1 MLTNS
6 DSTMLLAVLQHGLAT
21 PFCRSAEKIRNTG
34 HTIFLG
40 HGTARNRVLQWL
52 GIDEVKKEIAMLIVP
67 KEDEDAFFRMA
78 IDEYKL
84 QEKNTG
90 ILIAI
95 DIMRSFGMAG
105 SGLNASEIDKEAE
118 VTYKAIFT
126 IVDKD
131 KADDVMDAAE
141 RAGARGGTL
150 IHARGAGIH
159 EKKMLF
165 NIQVEPEKEILMVI
179 APTEDAKHI
188 AKTIAED
195 MKIEEPG
202 NGMMFILNVDN
213 AVGMVK
219 EPVI

>member
-40 HGTARNRVLQWL
+40 YGTARNRVLQWL

-95 DIMRSFGMAG
+95 DIMRDRKS
-105 SGLNASEIDKEAE
+105 
-118 VTYKAIFT
+118 V
-126 IVDKD
+126 V
-131 KADDVMDAAE
+131 
-141 RAGARGGTL
+141 
-150 IHARGAGIH
+150 
-159 EKKMLF
+159 
-165 NIQVEPEKEILMVI
+165 
-179 APTEDAKHI
+179 
-188 AKTIAED
+188 
-195 MKIEEPG
+195 
-202 NGMMFILNVDN
+202 
-213 AVGMVK
+213 
-219 EPVI
+219 